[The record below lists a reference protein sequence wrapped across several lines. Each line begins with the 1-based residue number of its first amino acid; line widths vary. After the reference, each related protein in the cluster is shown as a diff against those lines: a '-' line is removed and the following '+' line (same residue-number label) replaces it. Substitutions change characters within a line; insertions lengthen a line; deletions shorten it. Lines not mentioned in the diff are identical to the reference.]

1 MGEEPQ
7 KGISKEIIL
16 YKNYVALSSEYTES
30 DGEDSKIFEEFYN
43 EVEQKWLPHRKQ
55 ILLKYVNFI
64 TP

>member
-43 EVEQKWLPHRKQ
+43 EVEKKRLPHRKQ